1 MSKNI
6 LEAINEKA
14 GELEQMRANCT
25 ERLQVLVGANKEKF
39 DFTRPIPGIE
49 YYSGAQ
55 SMGEIDTRVL
65 GLIGLATGF
74 NNGVDLTLIP
84 NELTA
89 SLDSDLSR
97 VTQRYQALKT
107 QLEGLDSDGGV
118 GNLDQ
123 NSFTVQS
130 KNGQINLQLQNFFQ
144 QIQNSVESAL
154 ISYYRLAT
162 ILKGTA
168 FYDFSAAFHEF
179 SKQFS
184 EVQKTQANLS
194 QLVADQEKSQKQIQS
209 LRKQADVLKEELDR
223 LKTEGEKDRKTIT
236 EYTEESTQKV
246 TAIRTTNEQAEQL
259 QAAVQN
265 YQATFDAFQKEL
277 EKRETALKTGNEQQ
291 EKLIEEL
298 SRIKEDTREL
308 TKQAEGMLTGST
320 VAGLAGSFR
329 DLRDKLD
336 KELQG
341 ARRIFYVAV
350 FLLFLS
356 VVPLVLYILPGFESI
371 SEKKETVSTIEIFG
385 QIIVRVLLLLP
396 AGWFAKFAAARHA
409 ALFRLKENYA
419 YKYSVASSVDGFK
432 KQAEPFK
439 DAIAAAT
446 FFELTFNPAD
456 RMEGKGHEERHPNP
470 AMEWLMKKLG
480 TTYDGK

>member
-6 LEAINEKA
+6 LEAINEKT
-14 GELEQMRANCT
+14 GELEQLRANCT
-25 ERLQVLVGANKEKF
+25 ERLQTLVGENKQKF

-49 YYSGAQ
+49 Q
-55 SMGEIDTRVL
+55 SMGDIDTRVL
-65 GLIGLATGF
+65 GLIGLVTGL
-74 NNGVDLTLIP
+74 NSDADLTLVP
-84 NELTA
+84 KGFV
-89 SLDSDLSR
+89 D
-97 VTQRYQALKT
+97 
-107 QLEGLDSDGGV
+107 GLDSQFSQLAQQYQDLKNHLDQLDHDGGV

-123 NSFTVQS
+123 NSFTLQS
-130 KNGQINLQLQNFFQ
+130 KNGNVTFQLQNFFQ

-154 ISYYRLAT
+154 VSYYRLAS
-162 ILKGTA
+162 ILNATA
-168 FYDFSAAFHEF
+168 SYNFSAAFREF
-179 SKQFS
+179 SRQLS
-184 EVQKTQANLS
+184 EAQKTQANLS
-194 QLVADQEKSQKQIQS
+194 QLVAEQEESQKQIRS
-209 LRKQADVLKEELDR
+209 LREQADVLKEELDR

-246 TAIRTTNEQAEQL
+246 TAIRATNEQAEQL
-259 QAAVQN
+259 QAAVQH
-265 YQATFDAFQKEL
+265 YQSDFDVFQNEL
-277 EKRETALKTGNEQQ
+277 EKRETVFKTGKEQQ

-298 SRIKEDTREL
+298 NRIKEDTKKL

-329 DLRDKLD
+329 DLRDKLET
-336 KELQG
+336 ELQG

-356 VVPLVLYILPGFESI
+356 VVPLVAYILPGFESI

-385 QIIVRVLLLLP
+385 QIIVRALLLLP

>member
-6 LEAINEKA
+6 LEAINQKA
-14 GELEQMRANCT
+14 GELEQVRANCT
-25 ERLQVLVGANKEKF
+25 ERLQSLAGEKEVKF
-39 DFTRPIPGIE
+39 DFTKPIPGIE
-49 YYSGAQ
+49 L
-55 SMGEIDTRVL
+55 SMGDIDAKAL
-65 GLIGLATGF
+65 GLIGLVTGI
-74 NNGVDLTLIP
+74 NSEVDLTLVP
-84 NELTA
+84 KGFV
-89 SLDSDLSR
+89 D
-97 VTQRYQALKT
+97 
-107 QLEGLDSDGGV
+107 GLDSQLSKLAQQYQDLKNHLDQLDHDGGV

-123 NSFTVQS
+123 NSFTLQS
-130 KNGQINLQLQNFFQ
+130 KNGNVTFQLENFFQ

-154 ISYYRLAT
+154 VSYYLLAS
-162 ILKGTA
+162 ILNATA
-168 FYDFSAAFHEF
+168 SYNFSAAFREF
-179 SKQFS
+179 SRQLS
-184 EVQKTQANLS
+184 EVQKTQVNLS
-194 QLVADQEKSQKQIQS
+194 QLVADEEKSQKQIQS

-259 QAAVQN
+259 QVAVQH
-265 YQATFDAFQKEL
+265 YQSEFDVFQNEL
-277 EKRETALKTGNEQQ
+277 EKRQTTFKTGKEQQ
-291 EKLIEEL
+291 ENLINEL
-298 SRIKEDTREL
+298 NKIKEETKAL
-308 TKQAEGMLTGST
+308 TEQAEGMLTGAT
-320 VAGLAGSFR
+320 VAGLAGSFGE
-329 DLRDKLD
+329 LRDKLEE
-336 KELQG
+336 ELKRARWTFYG
-341 ARRIFYVAV
+341 AVA
-350 FLLFLS
+350 LLFLS
-356 VVPLVLYILPGFESI
+356 VSPLFVYVFPWFGSMSETTGEADPIKVL
-371 SEKKETVSTIEIFG
+371 G
-385 QIIVRVLLLLP
+385 QIIIRALFLLP

-480 TTYDGK
+480 ATYDGK

>member
-6 LEAINEKA
+6 LEGINEKLV
-14 GELEQMRANCT
+14 ELEQIRANCT
-25 ERLQVLVGANKEKF
+25 ERLQSLAGESGVKF
-39 DFTRPIPGIE
+39 DFTKPVPGIE
-49 YYSGAQ
+49 Q
-55 SMGEIDTRVL
+55 SMGDIDAKVL
-65 GLIGLATGF
+65 GLIGLVTGL
-74 NNGVDLTLIP
+74 NGDADLALVP
-84 NELTA
+84 KGFVND
-89 SLDSDLSR
+89 LDSQFSQLIQQYQDL
-97 VTQRYQALKT
+97 KNHFD
-107 QLEGLDSDGGV
+107 QLDGDGGV

-123 NSFTVQS
+123 NSFSVQS
-130 KNGQINLQLQNFFQ
+130 QNGQINFQLRDSFQ
-144 QIQNSVESAL
+144 PIQNSVESAL
-154 ISYYRLAT
+154 VSYYRLAS
-162 ILKGTA
+162 ILKGTS
-168 FYDFSAAFHEF
+168 FYDFSVAFGEF
-179 SKQFS
+179 SRQLS

-194 QLVADQEKSQKQIQS
+194 QLVADEEKAQKQVQS

-246 TAIRTTNEQAEQL
+246 TAIRASNEQAEQL
-259 QAAVQN
+259 QALVQN
-265 YQATFDAFQKEL
+265 YQSTFDVFQKEL
-277 EKRETALKTGNEQQ
+277 EKRETTFKTGKEQQ
-291 EKLIEEL
+291 DNLIKALNEISDET
-298 SRIKEDTREL
+298 KAL
-308 TKQAEGMLTGST
+308 TKQAEGMLTGAT
-320 VAGLAGSFR
+320 VAGLAGSFGE
-329 DLRDKLD
+329 LRDKLE
-336 KELQG
+336 KELKG
-341 ARRIFYVAV
+341 ARWTFYGAV
-350 FLLFLS
+350 VLLFLS
-356 VVPLVLYILPGFESI
+356 VVPLVLYILPGFESL

-385 QIIVRVLLLLP
+385 QIIVRALLLLP